1 MPHAP
6 SVPTVPL
13 DCRSQTPPALP
24 QTAPLQSSLPAV
36 TVKGSCR
43 GSANKAES
51 DRLQLAVLVAK
62 HVWGDPAFAAA
73 AAARY
78 AEDTLTTPSATASH
92 TTIAAALYV
101 RGDCRDGVGKRAY
114 EDGSEYEG
122 DWKAGEQ
129 HGVGT
134 FRYSGK
140 RKGMLAST
148 LRHTGFFLAGPF
160 VFPSFFFLVS
170 SSVGKTGSVRRAVS
184 RYVNAAAPD

>member
-1 MPHAP
+1 MIHTHPPQATQHGHAEEASP
-6 SVPTVPL
+6 DDFL
-13 DCRSQTPPALP
+13 ALFGE
-24 QTAPLQSSLPAV
+24 V
-36 TVKGSCR
+36 F
-43 GSANKAES
+43 
-51 DRLQLAVLVAK
+51 D
-62 HVWGDPAFAAA
+62 
-73 AAARY
+73 
-78 AEDTLTTPSATASH
+78 
-92 TTIAAALYV
+92 V
-101 RGDCRDGVGKRAY
+101 RVDVNLSFFLRWY